1 MQRASAAH
9 PVSRARVSLQLEL
22 APAELAHLDGL
33 LRRST
38 PTGRVRRWTLRHAT
52 QGEVTAEGPR
62 PRAIFND
69 PEAIAE
75 AARLGLGVALLPVPF
90 VAASLARGALVR
102 LLPGWHQEVGR
113 VPLLLEPHA
122 AARENARVRR
132 LRAGALRGRRLR
144 GACGRTDEARAGYCS
159 AITST
164 NTRGTLPVLVSP
176 WDSPLR
182 TMVTSPGFTGTSLPS
197 LSLKVPVP
205 ETMT

>member
-9 PVSRARVSLQLEL
+9 SVSRARVSLQLEL

-38 PTGRVRRWTLRHAT
+38 PTGRVRGWTLRHAT

-102 LLPGWHQEVGR
+102 LLPGRHQEVGSVYLYHPSRTLLPAKTR
-113 VPLLLEPHA
+113 VFVDFVL
-122 AARENARVRR
+122 ARFEADGFARRM
-132 LRAGALRGRRLR
+132 RA
-144 GACGRTDEARAGYCS
+144 D
-159 AITST
+159 
-164 NTRGTLPVLVSP
+164 
-176 WDSPLR
+176 
-182 TMVTSPGFTGTSLPS
+182 
-197 LSLKVPVP
+197 
-205 ETMT
+205 